1 MKVMTL
7 DDHALF
13 RAGLRMLLESMER
26 SAEIFEA
33 ATVDEACALAL
44 RHPDLAICLLD
55 LELRGEYGLDALVR
69 LKAAAPD
76 IAAVVVSAS
85 TDVDIIRGCLEAG
98 AMSFVPKSMPADFL
112 KRAFETVLAGEVY
125 LPQEILHV
133 GPKSTTRPT
142 LSPRQTD
149 TLHGLARGL
158 PTKSIARELGLS
170 EHTVKEYIGTLFQ
183 ALGVHNRTEAVITGI
198 RLGLLSPLQRKGS

>member
-69 LKAAAPD
+69 LKSAAPD

-125 LPQEILHV
+125 LPQEIPCTW
-133 GPKSTTRPT
+133 GRRAPPGRRSARARPT
-142 LSPRQTD
+142 RCTAWRAGCRPSRSRASSACPSTR
-149 TLHGLARGL
+149 
-158 PTKSIARELGLS
+158 
-170 EHTVKEYIGTLFQ
+170 
-183 ALGVHNRTEAVITGI
+183 
-198 RLGLLSPLQRKGS
+198 

>member
-125 LPQEILHV
+125 LPQEILRL
-133 GPKSTTRPT
+133 GSKSTARPT
-142 LSPRQTD
+142 LSPRQAD

>member
-1 MKVMTL
+1 MKVMLL

-13 RAGLRMLLESMER
+13 RAGLRMLLENTGCSI
-26 SAEIFEA
+26 EIFEA

-44 RHPDLAICLLD
+44 RNPDLAICLLD
-55 LELRGEYGLDALVR
+55 LELKGEYGLDALVR
-69 LKAAAPD
+69 LRAMAHD
-76 IAAVVVSAS
+76 IAVVVVSAS

-98 AMSFVPKSMPADFL
+98 AMSFVPKTMPADFL
-112 KRAFETVLAGEVY
+112 KQALETVLAGEVY

-133 GPKSTTRPT
+133 GPKSTARPT